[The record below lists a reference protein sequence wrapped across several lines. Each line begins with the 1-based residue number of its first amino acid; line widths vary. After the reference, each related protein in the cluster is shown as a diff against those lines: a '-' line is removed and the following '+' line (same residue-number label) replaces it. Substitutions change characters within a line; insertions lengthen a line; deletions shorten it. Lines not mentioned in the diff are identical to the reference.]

1 MIASLNAFSVSIS
14 WRHLGAVN
22 VAASPDSKV
31 RLAQAFPLAGL
42 AIAVSYQLPARV
54 IVSKVASMKM
64 RVLNSE
70 RSAKRV
76 APLNNVIAKYLRMVC
91 PGVYVHLDQTPDVI
105 TVGGTKTKPIGCS
118 ILSVTPVRP
127 STSTKGE
134 HPHGICGFMPS
145 IITLPHGGITP
156 SISLRLLPHVRTWRE
171 WNVSLVQLSLSLTNP
186 GTIPPPPP

>member
-1 MIASLNAFSVSIS
+1 
-14 WRHLGAVN
+14 
-22 VAASPDSKV
+22 
-31 RLAQAFPLAGL
+31 
-42 AIAVSYQLPARV
+42 
-54 IVSKVASMKM
+54 MKM
-64 RVLNSE
+64 RVLSSE
-70 RSAKRV
+70 RSTKRV

-145 IITLPHGGITP
+145 VINLPHGGITP

-186 GTIPPPPP
+186 GTIPPPPLDKLPSGLRVNTRQACLKASIATLPALPLRRSCRCQIAW